1 MPNDTLIPL
10 RNVALQSPPPKKK
23 SPAPVPV
30 PASDYLSSYLQV
42 HLAVLHT
49 RPWTGSGNA
58 TRVPSCDRVGAPQ
71 VKRNIYFRNIFKL
84 KYGDQKIMGV
94 LELGRF
100 IVTNSIFFYVIPSS
114 PLKMISS

>member
-1 MPNDTLIPL
+1 MPYDTLIPL
-10 RNVALQSPPPKKK
+10 SNVALQSPPKK

-49 RPWTGSGNA
+49 RPRTGSGNA
-58 TRVPSCDRVGAPQ
+58 TLVPSCDRR
-71 VKRNIYFRNIFKL
+71 KLKENIYFRNIFKL

-100 IVTNSIFFYVIPSS
+100 IVTNSIFS
-114 PLKMISS
+114 M